1 MFKGT
6 GTALITP
13 FNEDLSIDY
22 KSLKLLIE
30 DQVNNGITAIII
42 LGTTGETPVIDE
54 EERSKLVDE
63 SVSIA
68 NGWVKIII
76 GTGTND
82 TMKVVKYNKIAEEY
96 NADGLLIVNPYYN
109 KSTQA
114 GLIEHYKY
122 ISERTSLP
130 IILYNVPSRTAMNM
144 LPETVLKIHSE
155 CKNVVAVK
163 EASGD
168 ISQIA
173 KLCAMKPESLSV
185 LSGNDDQTLPVM
197 SLGGKGVISVFSN
210 IFPKIMSDLTNALL
224 KKDFVNGLQIH
235 NKYLSMM
242 NLLFIETSPIPV
254 KFLASMRGLCKN
266 ILRLPLVNA
275 TERTEKLLIEEY
287 KKFEVIK

>member
-13 FNEDLSIDY
+13 FNEDLSIDH
-22 KSLKLLIE
+22 KSLKLLID
-30 DQVNNGITAIII
+30 DQVNNGITAVII
-42 LGTTGETPVIDE
+42 LGTTGETPVITE
-54 EERSKLVDE
+54 EERRKLVDE

-68 NGWVKIII
+68 NGRVKVII

-114 GLIEHYKY
+114 GLVEHYKY

-130 IILYNVPSRTAMNM
+130 IILYNVPSRTSMNM
-144 LPETVLKIHSE
+144 QPETVLHIHSE
-155 CKNVVAVK
+155 CKNVKAVK

-173 KLCAMKPESLSV
+173 KLCAMKPDSLAV
-185 LSGNDDQTLPVM
+185 LSGNDDQTLPIM
-197 SLGGKGVISVFSN
+197 SLGGAGVISVFSN
-210 IFPKIMSDLTNALL
+210 IFPKVMSDLTKTILDN
-224 KKDFVNGLQIH
+224 DFVNGLLIH
-235 NKYLSMM
+235 NKYLTMM
-242 NLLFIETSPIPV
+242 NILLVETSPIPV
-254 KFLASMRGLCKN
+254 KYLASKRGLCRN

-275 TERTEKLLIEEY
+275 TQQTEKLLMEEY
-287 KKFEVIK
+287 KKLEDL

>member
-22 KSLKLLIE
+22 KSLKLLID
-30 DQVNNGITAIII
+30 DQVNNGITAVII
-42 LGTTGETPVIDE
+42 LGTTGETPVITDE
-54 EERSKLVDE
+54 ERRKLVEE

-68 NGWVKIII
+68 NGRVKIII

-114 GLIEHYKY
+114 GLVEHYKY
-122 ISERTSLP
+122 ISDRTSLP
-130 IILYNVPSRTAMNM
+130 IILYNVPSRTSMNM
-144 LPETVLKIHSE
+144 LPETVLQIHSE

-163 EASGD
+163 EASED

-173 KLCAMKPESLSV
+173 KLCSMKPDSLSV
-185 LSGNDDQTLPVM
+185 LSGNDDQTLPIM
-197 SLGGKGVISVFSN
+197 SLGGDGVVSVFSN
-210 IFPKIMSDLTNALL
+210 IFPKVMSDLTNTLL
-224 KKDFVNGLQIH
+224 INDFVGGLQIH
-235 NKYLSMM
+235 NKYLKMM

-254 KFLASMRGLCKN
+254 KYLASVRGLCKN
-266 ILRLPLVNA
+266 IVRLPLVNA
-275 TERTEKLLIEEY
+275 TQRAEKLLLEEY
-287 KKFEVIK
+287 RKFEVL

>member
-22 KSLKLLIE
+22 KSLKLLID

-42 LGTTGETPVIDE
+42 LGTTGETPVITE
-54 EERSKLVDE
+54 EERRKLVDE

-68 NGWVKIII
+68 DGRVKIII

-96 NADGLLIVNPYYN
+96 KADGLLIVNPYYN

-114 GLIEHYKY
+114 GLFEHYKY

-130 IILYNVPSRTAMNM
+130 IILYNVPSRTSMNM

-155 CKNVVAVK
+155 CKNVAAVK

-173 KLCAMKPESLSV
+173 KLCAMKPDSLSV
-185 LSGNDDQTLPVM
+185 LSGNDDQTLPIM
-197 SLGGKGVISVFSN
+197 SLGGDGVVSVFSN
-210 IFPKIMSDLTNALL
+210 IFPKIMSDLTSSLL
-224 KKDFVNGLQIH
+224 AGDYKNSLELH
-235 NKYLSMM
+235 NKHLKMM
-242 NLLFIETSPIPV
+242 NLLFVETSPIPV
-254 KFLASMRGLCKN
+254 KYLASLKGICKN
-266 ILRLPLVNA
+266 IVRLPLIKA
-275 TERTEKLLIEEY
+275 TKQAEKLLLEEFN
-287 KKFEVIK
+287 KIRD

>member
-1 MFKGT
+1 MYKGT

-22 KSLKLLIE
+22 KSLKLLID
-30 DQVNNGITAIII
+30 DQVNNGITAVII
-42 LGTTGETPVIDE
+42 LGTTGETPVITE
-54 EERSKLVDE
+54 EERRKLVDE

-68 NGWVKIII
+68 NGRVKIII

-114 GLIEHYKY
+114 GLVEHYKY
-122 ISERTSLP
+122 ISDRTSLP
-130 IILYNVPSRTAMNM
+130 IILYNVPSRTSMNM
-144 LPETVLKIHSE
+144 QPETVLQIHSE

-173 KLCAMKPESLSV
+173 KLCSMKPDSLSV
-185 LSGNDDQTLPVM
+185 LSGNDDQTLPIM
-197 SLGGKGVISVFSN
+197 SLGGDGVVSVFSN
-210 IFPKIMSDLTNALL
+210 IFPKIMSDLTNTLL
-224 KKDFVNGLQIH
+224 INDFVGGLQIH
-235 NKYLSMM
+235 NKYLKMM

-254 KFLASMRGLCKN
+254 KYLASVRGLCKN
-266 ILRLPLVNA
+266 IVRLPLVNA
-275 TERTEKLLIEEY
+275 TQRAEKLLLEEY
-287 KKFEVIK
+287 RKFEVL